1 MNEIKSYTFYRN
13 YYELIK
19 HLPSKERLQMYDAIS
34 QYMFENIEPNLN
46 GLCNGIWVN
55 LKMPLD
61 TSKMNIENGRKGGA
75 PIGNQNALKKQPK
88 NNPKTTEKQPKNN
101 RKTTEGTTEK
111 QANNISNFLFLISN
125 FKFNNNINNLLK
137 EYLEVRVKNK
147 YTITESIV
155 NRLCNKLNQYS
166 TNDEEKEEIILNAI
180 NGAWKDFYPL
190 KKETQNNTKDKLG
203 NFNKVLKE
211 VYDGTIEFQ

>member
-88 NNPKTTEKQPKNN
+88 NNPKTTEKQPKVQPKN
-101 RKTTEGTTEK
+101 K
-111 QANNISNFLFLISN
+111 QIIFLISYFLFLISN
-125 FKFNNNINNLLK
+125 L
-137 EYLEVRVKNK
+137 
-147 YTITESIV
+147 
-155 NRLCNKLNQYS
+155 
-166 TNDEEKEEIILNAI
+166 III
-180 NGAWKDFYPL
+180 
-190 KKETQNNTKDKLG
+190 
-203 NFNKVLKE
+203 
-211 VYDGTIEFQ
+211 

>member
-19 HLPSKERLQMYDAIS
+19 HLPNKERLQMYDAIS

-61 TSKMNIENGRKGGA
+61 TSKINIENGRKGGA
-75 PIGNQNALKKQPK
+75 PIGNQNASKKTTQKQPK
-88 NNPKTTEKQPKNN
+88 NKPKKTE
-101 RKTTEGTTEK
+101 RTTEK

-137 EYLEVRVKNK
+137 EYLEVRIKNK

-190 KKETQNNTKDKLG
+190 KKETQTNTKDKLG